1 MNQVDVYTKVLS
13 LASGYLSKNLL
24 YCSWQVTYRCN
35 FRCSFCH
42 YWKMKTDPKEELTIS
57 EFASGARKLKK
68 IGTMI
73 VSLAGGEPMIRKDL
87 PELVRVVSA
96 YHLPFI
102 TTNGWLVTQKKA
114 KQLFESGLMGAAVSI
129 DFPEEKKHDENRGK
143 EGAFKKAVQAVR
155 YFVEAK
161 SSRFQRVDVTTV
173 LLKEN
178 LDQIEKLV
186 ILAKNLGAEFTLQPY
201 SDLKTVKSEYDFY
214 VDQEVSKHLLELKK
228 KHPNF
233 KSSIEYLR
241 RFDQFF
247 NGGVDRCQAG
257 RLFFNI
263 DQKGDIA
270 KCVEDLKNP
279 IGNIKTMEI
288 QEVRS
293 KLLKKQRENGCK
305 CCWYGCRGEVE
316 CFYTWDGMKSSLGR
330 ILAHRGTDYMAYAK
344 GKNNQ

>member
-1 MNQVDVYTKVLS
+1 LSQINVYKKVVNLT
-13 LASGYLSKNLL
+13 SGYLSKSLL

-42 YWKMKTDPKEELTIS
+42 YWKMETDPKEELS
-57 EFASGARKLKK
+57 ASDFASGARKLGK
-68 IGTMI
+68 ISTMI
-73 VSLAGGEPMIRKDL
+73 VSLAGGEPMIRRDL
-87 PELVRVVSA
+87 PELVRVVSL
-96 YHLPFI
+96 YHFPFI

-114 KQLFESGLMGAAVSI
+114 QQLFNSGLMGAAVSI
-129 DFPEEKKHDENRGK
+129 DFPEEEKHDENRGK
-143 EGAFKKAVQAVR
+143 EGAFRRAVQAVK

-161 SSRFQRVDVTTV
+161 RNRFQRVDITAV

-178 LDQIEKLV
+178 LEQIEKLI
-186 ILAKNLGAEFTLQPY
+186 ILAKTLGAEFTLQPY
-201 SDLKTVKSEYDFY
+201 SDLKTVKSEYDFS
-214 VDQEVSKHLLELKK
+214 VDREVSKHLLGLKRK
-228 KHPNF
+228 YPNF

-257 RLFFNI
+257 HLFFNI

-279 IGNIKTMEI
+279 IGNIKTMETEEI
-288 QEVRS
+288 KRRLLRKQE
-293 KLLKKQRENGCK
+293 ENECR

-316 CFYTWDGMKSSLGR
+316 CFYTWYGMKSSLGR
-330 ILAHRGTDYMAYAK
+330 IWGYR
-344 GKNNQ
+344 GKNHEW

>member
-1 MNQVDVYTKVLS
+1 MNDYRKVLS
-13 LASGYLSKNLL
+13 LTSGYFSKNLL

-42 YWKMKTDPKEELTIS
+42 YWKMKTDSNQELAIS
-57 EFASGARKLKK
+57 DFASGAWKLKK

-73 VSLAGGEPMIRKDL
+73 VSLAGGEPLIRKDL

-96 YHLPFI
+96 YHFPFI
-102 TTNGWLVTQKKA
+102 TTNGWLATTDKA
-114 KQLFESGLMGAAVSI
+114 KQLFRSGLVGAAVSI
-129 DFPEEKKHDENRGK
+129 DFPEEKKHDQNRGR
-143 EGAFKKAVQAVR
+143 EGAFKRAVQAVK

-161 SSRFQRVDVTTV
+161 FNRLQKVDITAV

-178 LDQIEKLV
+178 LDQIEKLI

-201 SDLKTVKSEYDFY
+201 SDLKAVQSEHEFY
-214 VDQEVSKHLLELKK
+214 VDREVSKHLLELKK
-228 KHPNF
+228 KYPNF
-233 KSSIEYLR
+233 KSSVEYLR
-241 RFDQFF
+241 RFDQFV

-279 IGNIKTMEI
+279 IGNIRTIEI
-288 QEVRS
+288 QEMKS
-293 KLLKKQRENGCK
+293 KLLRRQEQNKCK

-316 CFYTWDGMKSSLGR
+316 CFYAWNGMKSSLGR
-330 ILAHRGTDYMAYAK
+330 IFAHKGTDHVTYAS
-344 GKNNQ
+344 GNDN

>member
-1 MNQVDVYTKVLS
+1 MNQITVYKNALS
-13 LASGYLSKNLL
+13 LTSGYLSRSLL

-42 YWKMKTDPKEELTIS
+42 YWKMKTDPKQELTVS
-57 EFASGARKLKK
+57 EFASGARKLKR
-68 IGTMI
+68 IGAMI

-96 YHLPFI
+96 YHFPFI

-129 DFPEEKKHDENRGK
+129 DFTEEKKHDENRGK
-143 EGAFKKAVQAVR
+143 EGAFKRAVQAVK

-161 SSRFQRVDVTTV
+161 FNRFQRVDITAV
-173 LLKEN
+173 LMKEN
-178 LDQIEKLV
+178 LDQVEKLI
-186 ILAKNLGAEFTLQPY
+186 ILAKDLGAEFTLQPY
-201 SDLKTVKSEYDFY
+201 SDLKTTQSENNFS
-214 VDQEVSKHLLELKK
+214 VDQEVSKHLLKLKRK
-228 KHPNF
+228 YTNF
-233 KSSIEYLR
+233 KSSMEYLR

-247 NGGVDRCQAG
+247 NGGVDHCKAG
-257 RLFFNI
+257 KLFFNI

-279 IGNIKTMEI
+279 IGNIKTIETEEMKT
-288 QEVRS
+288 R
-293 KLLKKQRENGCK
+293 LLREQAENNCR

-316 CFYTWDGMKSSLGR
+316 CFYTKNGLKSSLGR
-330 ILAHRGTDYMAYAK
+330 ILAHRGAD
-344 GKNNQ
+344 

>member
-1 MNQVDVYTKVLS
+1 MSLMNVYKKTLS
-13 LASGYLSKNLL
+13 LVSGYLSRSLL
-24 YCSWQVTYRCN
+24 YCAWQVTYRCN

-96 YHLPFI
+96 YHFPFI
-102 TTNGWLVTQKKA
+102 TTNGWLVNQKKA
-114 KQLFESGLMGAAVSI
+114 KQLFDSGLMGAAVSI
-129 DFPEEKKHDENRGK
+129 DFAEEKKHDENRGK
-143 EGAFKKAVQAVR
+143 EGAFRRAVQAVR

-161 SSRFQRVDVTTV
+161 SSRFQRVDVTAV

-178 LDQIEKLV
+178 LDQIEKLIV
-186 ILAKNLGAEFTLQPY
+186 LAKNLGAEFTLQPY
-201 SDLKTVKSEYDFY
+201 SDLKTVNSEHDFS
-214 VDQEVSKHLLELKK
+214 VDREVSKYLLKLKGK
-228 KHPNF
+228 YPNF
-233 KSSIEYLR
+233 KSSTEYLR

-288 QEVRS
+288 KKIKGE
-293 KLLKKQRENGCK
+293 LLKKQEENKCR

-316 CFYTWDGMKSSLGR
+316 CFYTWNGMKCSLGR
-330 ILAHRGTDYMAYAK
+330 ILAYRGTDHIPYAS